1 MTPINVATPKLT
13 SRVPDALRVVG
24 LSVFN
29 EMSEI
34 QQSYKRIHT
43 IKNRTENDIIFTH
56 VNPTFRFNPLRKEFI
71 LYLYNYIYF

>member
-29 EMSEI
+29 KMSEI

-43 IKNRTENDIIFTH
+43 IKTENDIIFTH

>member
-43 IKNRTENDIIFTH
+43 IKSRPENDIIFTH